1 MLSAQPAR
9 PRHARSA
16 TAESSIEFFRSEIG
30 HIGGMSF
37 SWPLCRGGPVSFVC
51 QTTIADEYS
60 PKENSGGSVMTSRL
74 ALGATVAATV
84 LFAGGAASAQTH
96 EVTKLV
102 PGSAFHGVH
111 GLGID
116 KAGRL
121 FAGSVAGAA
130 LYEVDRDNGTAKIAI
145 PGPEGMA
152 DDIAFA
158 PDGTMAWTGFL
169 TGDLYSRKGDG
180 PIKKLA
186 SGLPG
191 INSLAF
197 RKDGRLYATTVFL
210 GDTLYEIDVEGVKPP
225 RMIMEKMGGLNGFE
239 FGPDDKLYGPLWFK
253 GQVARVDVDKAE
265 LTVVAD
271 GFKIPAAVNFD
282 SKGNLWVVDTA
293 LGQLVRVDPKTGE
306 KKMVAQLKPSLDNL
320 AIDDKDRIFVSNM
333 ADNGI
338 QEVDPETGAAKQVI
352 IGKLALPG
360 GIGVVSDGLKD
371 TIYVADLFA
380 YRTVDGATGEV
391 SEPARMH
398 AAGVTLE
405 YPMSATAKGDEVIL
419 SSWFTGT
426 VQVIDRKTGATR
438 ELMHDFK
445 APHDAIRLD
454 DGSILVNELGS
465 KSLVRASGEHGKDR
479 TVVIG
484 GLEGPVG
491 LVGAGKGD
499 VFLTEAFVGQVS
511 RVESNGEKTV
521 IAKDLKMPEG
531 IAMTPGGKLIV
542 AEVGAKRLV
551 EIDPQTGK
559 HTEIAGNLPIGLPA
573 APGGL
578 PTNIPTGV
586 GVGATGVI
594 YFSSDV
600 ENAIYKAVKK

>member
-1 MLSAQPAR
+1 
-9 PRHARSA
+9 
-16 TAESSIEFFRSEIG
+16 
-30 HIGGMSF
+30 
-37 SWPLCRGGPVSFVC
+37 
-51 QTTIADEYS
+51 
-60 PKENSGGSVMTSRL
+60 MTSRL
-74 ALGATVAATV
+74 ALCATVAAAV
-84 LFAGGAASAQTH
+84 LFSAGASAQTY
-96 EVTKLV
+96 EVTELV

-116 KAGRL
+116 KAGRM

-130 LYEVDRDNGTAKIAI
+130 LYEVDLNNGTAKIAI
-145 PGPEGMA
+145 PTPEGMA

-191 INSLAF
+191 INSLAY

-239 FGPDDKLYGPLWFK
+239 FGPDDLLYGPLWFK
-253 GQVARVDVDKAE
+253 GQVVKVDVDKGE

-271 GFKIPAAVNFD
+271 GFTTPAAVNFD
-282 SKGNLWVVDTA
+282 SKGNLWAVDAA
-293 LGQLVRVDPKTGE
+293 LGQLVRVDPKTGA
-306 KKMVAQLKPSLDNL
+306 KKVVAQLKPSLDNL

-338 QEVDPETGAAKQVI
+338 QEVDAETGAAKQII

-360 GIGVVSDGLKD
+360 GIAVVSDGAKD
-371 TIYVADLFA
+371 TIYVADVFA
-380 YRTVDGATGEV
+380 YRTVDGTTGEV

-426 VQVIDRKTGATR
+426 VQVIDRKSGTTK
-438 ELMHDFK
+438 EMMHGFK

-465 KSLVRASGEHGKDR
+465 KSLIRASGEHGKDR
-479 TVVIG
+479 TVLIG

-491 LVGAGKGD
+491 LVAGSSGD
-499 VFLTEAFVGQVS
+499 VYVTEAFAGQLSKVG
-511 RVESNGEKTV
+511 SNGEKTV
-521 IAKDLKMPEG
+521 VAKDLKMPEG
-531 IAMTPGGKLIV
+531 IARADDGKLIV
-542 AEVGAKRLV
+542 AEVGAKRIIQ
-551 EIDPQTGK
+551 IDPQSGNV
-559 HTEIAGNLPIGLPA
+559 TEIAGNLPIGLMG
-573 APGGL
+573 APGTL

-586 GVGATGVI
+586 GIGASGTI
-594 YFSSDV
+594 YFSSDI
-600 ENAIYKAVKK
+600 ENAIYKVAKK

>member
-1 MLSAQPAR
+1 
-9 PRHARSA
+9 
-16 TAESSIEFFRSEIG
+16 
-30 HIGGMSF
+30 
-37 SWPLCRGGPVSFVC
+37 
-51 QTTIADEYS
+51 
-60 PKENSGGSVMTSRL
+60 MTSRL
-74 ALGATVAATV
+74 ALATTVAAIV
-84 LFAGGAASAQTH
+84 LGNTAGASAQTY

-116 KAGRL
+116 KSGRL

-130 LYEVDRDNGTAKIAI
+130 LYEVDRSNGTAKIAI
-145 PGPEGMA
+145 PSPEGMA

-180 PIKKLA
+180 PVKKLA

-197 RKDGRLYATTVFL
+197 RKDGRLYATQVFL
-210 GDTLYEIDVEGVKPP
+210 GDALYEIDVEGVKPP
-225 RMIMEKMGGLNGFE
+225 RKIMEKMGGLNGFE
-239 FGPDDKLYGPLWFK
+239 FGPDDMLYGPLWFK

-265 LTVVAD
+265 LSVVAD

-282 SKGNLWVVDTA
+282 SKGNLFVVDTA
-293 LGQLVRVDPKTGE
+293 LGQLVKVDPKSGA

-360 GIGVVSDGLKD
+360 GIGVVSDGAKD
-371 TIYVADLFA
+371 TIYIADVFA

-398 AAGVTLE
+398 ADGVTLE
-405 YPMSATAKGDEVIL
+405 YPMSATAKGDDVLL

-426 VQVIDRKTGATR
+426 VQLIDRKTGKTK
-438 ELMHDFK
+438 EMLHDFK
-445 APHDAIRLD
+445 APHDAVKLG

-491 LVGAGKGD
+491 LAAGSGGT
-499 VFLTEAFVGQVS
+499 VYLTEAFAGQVS
-511 RVESNGEKTV
+511 KVEANGEKTV
-521 IAKDLKMPEG
+521 VAKDLKGPEG
-531 IAMTPGGKLIV
+531 IALAPDGKLIV
-542 AEVGAKRLV
+542 AEVGAKRIV
-551 EIDPQTGK
+551 SIDPASGAI
-559 HTEIAGNLPIGLPA
+559 TEIAANLPIGLPA

-578 PTNIPTGV
+578 PSNIPTGV

-594 YFSSDV
+594 YFSSDI
-600 ENAIYKAVKK
+600 ENAIYKVVKK

>member
-1 MLSAQPAR
+1 
-9 PRHARSA
+9 
-16 TAESSIEFFRSEIG
+16 
-30 HIGGMSF
+30 
-37 SWPLCRGGPVSFVC
+37 
-51 QTTIADEYS
+51 
-60 PKENSGGSVMTSRL
+60 MTSRL
-74 ALGATVAATV
+74 ALCATVATTV
-84 LFAGGAASAQTH
+84 LFATFVGASAQTY

-116 KAGRL
+116 KSGRL

-130 LYEVDRDNGTAKIAI
+130 LYEVDRGNGTAKIAI
-145 PGPEGMA
+145 ASPEGMA

-180 PIKKLA
+180 PVKKLA

-191 INSLAF
+191 INSLAY

-210 GDTLYEIDVEGVKPP
+210 GDTLYEIDVEGVKLP
-225 RMIMEKMGGLNGFE
+225 RMIIEKMGGLNGFE

-253 GQVARVDVDKAE
+253 VQVARIDVDKAE

-271 GFKIPAAVNFD
+271 GFKVPAAVNFD

-293 LGQLVRVDPKTGE
+293 LGQLVRVDPKTGA

-338 QEVDPETGAAKQVI
+338 QEVDAETGVAKQVI

-360 GIGVVSDGLKD
+360 GIGVVSDGGKD
-371 TIYVADLFA
+371 TIYVADVFA

-391 SEPARMH
+391 AEPARMH
-398 AAGVTLE
+398 ADGVTLE
-405 YPMSATAKGDEVIL
+405 YPMSATARGDDVLL

-426 VQVIDRKTGATR
+426 VQLIDRKSGKTR
-438 ELMHDFK
+438 EMLHGFK
-445 APHDAIRLD
+445 APHDAIKLD
-454 DGSILVNELGS
+454 DGSILVNELGT

-491 LVGAGKGD
+491 LVAAGKGD
-499 VFLTEAFVGQVS
+499 VYVTEAFSGQVS
-511 RVESNGEKTV
+511 KIEANGEKTV

-531 IAMTPGGKLIV
+531 IALAPDGKLVV
-542 AEVGAKRLV
+542 AEVGAKRLIA
-551 EIDPQTGK
+551 IDPQDGK
-559 HTEIAGNLPIGLPA
+559 VTEIAGNLPIGLA
-573 APGGL
+573 GAPGGL

-594 YFSSDV
+594 YFSSDI
-600 ENAIYKAVKK
+600 ENAIYKVVKK

>member
-1 MLSAQPAR
+1 
-9 PRHARSA
+9 
-16 TAESSIEFFRSEIG
+16 
-30 HIGGMSF
+30 
-37 SWPLCRGGPVSFVC
+37 
-51 QTTIADEYS
+51 
-60 PKENSGGSVMTSRL
+60 MTSRL
-74 ALGATVAATV
+74 ALATTVAAIV
-84 LFAGGAASAQTH
+84 LGNTAGASAQTY
-96 EVTKLV
+96 EITRLV

-116 KAGRL
+116 KSGRL

-130 LYEVDRDNGTAKIAI
+130 LYEVDRNNGTAKIAV
-145 PGPEGMA
+145 PSPEGMA

-180 PIKKLA
+180 PVKKLA

-197 RKDGRLYATTVFL
+197 RKDGRLYATQVFL
-210 GDTLYEIDVEGVKPP
+210 GDALYEIDVEGVKPP
-225 RMIMEKMGGLNGFE
+225 RKIMEKMGGLNGFE
-239 FGPDDKLYGPLWFK
+239 FGPDDMLYGPLWFK
-253 GQVARVDVDKAE
+253 GQVAKVDVDKAE
-265 LTVVAD
+265 LSVVAD

-293 LGQLVRVDPKTGE
+293 LGQLVRVDPKTGT

-352 IGKLALPG
+352 SGKLALPG
-360 GIGVVSDGLKD
+360 GIGVVSDGGKD
-371 TIYVADLFA
+371 TIYIADVFA

-398 AAGVTLE
+398 ADGVTLE
-405 YPMSATAKGDEVIL
+405 YPMSATAKGDDVLL

-426 VQVIDRKTGATR
+426 VQLIDRKTGKTK
-438 ELMHDFK
+438 EMLHDFK
-445 APHDAIRLD
+445 APHDAIKLG

-479 TVVIG
+479 TVVVG

-491 LVGAGKGD
+491 LAAGSGGA
-499 VFLTEAFVGQVS
+499 VYLTEAFAGQVS
-511 RVESNGEKTV
+511 KVEANGEKTV
-521 IAKDLKMPEG
+521 IAKDLKGPEG
-531 IAMTPGGKLIV
+531 IALAPDGKLIV
-542 AEVGAKRLV
+542 AEVGAKRIV
-551 EIDPQTGK
+551 QIDPTNGTI
-559 HTEIAGNLPIGLPA
+559 TEIAANLPIGLPA

-578 PTNIPTGV
+578 PSNIPTGV

-594 YFSSDV
+594 YFSSDI
-600 ENAIYKAVKK
+600 ENAIYKVTKK

>member
-1 MLSAQPAR
+1 
-9 PRHARSA
+9 
-16 TAESSIEFFRSEIG
+16 
-30 HIGGMSF
+30 
-37 SWPLCRGGPVSFVC
+37 
-51 QTTIADEYS
+51 
-60 PKENSGGSVMTSRL
+60 MTSRL
-74 ALGATVAATV
+74 ALATTVAAIVVGNT
-84 LFAGGAASAQTH
+84 AGACAQTY

-116 KAGRL
+116 KTGRL

-130 LYEVDRDNGTAKIAI
+130 LYEVDRSNGTAKIAV
-145 PGPEGMA
+145 PSPEGMA

-180 PIKKLA
+180 AVKKLA

-197 RKDGRLYATTVFL
+197 RKDGRLYATQVFL
-210 GDTLYEIDVEGVKPP
+210 GDALYEIDVEGVKPP
-225 RMIMEKMGGLNGFE
+225 RKIMEQMGGLNGFE

-265 LTVVAD
+265 LAVVAD

-282 SKGNLWVVDTA
+282 SKGNLFVVDTA
-293 LGQLVRVDPKTGE
+293 LGQLVRVDPKTGA

-338 QEVDPETGAAKQVI
+338 QEVDPETGNARQVI

-360 GIGVVSDGLKD
+360 GIGVVSDGAKD
-371 TIYVADLFA
+371 TIYIADVFA

-398 AAGVTLE
+398 ADGVTLE
-405 YPMSATAKGDEVIL
+405 YPMSATASGDDVLL

-426 VQVIDRKTGATR
+426 VQLIDRKTGKTR
-438 ELMHDFK
+438 EMLHGFK
-445 APHDAIRLD
+445 APHDAIKLG

-465 KSLVRASGEHGKDR
+465 QSLIRALGEHGKDR
-479 TVVIG
+479 TVLLG

-491 LVGAGKGD
+491 LAAGSGGT
-499 VFLTEAFVGQVS
+499 VYLTEAFAGQVS
-511 RVESNGEKTV
+511 KVGANGEKTV
-521 IAKDLKMPEG
+521 IAKDLKGPEG
-531 IAMTPGGKLIV
+531 IALAPDGKLIV
-542 AEVGAKRLV
+542 AEVGAKRIV
-551 EIDPQTGK
+551 AIDPANGAV
-559 HTEIAGNLPIGLPA
+559 TEIAANLPIGLPA

-578 PTNIPTGV
+578 PSNIPTGV
-586 GVGATGVI
+586 GVGATGAI
-594 YFSSDV
+594 YFSSDI
-600 ENAIYKAVKK
+600 ENAIYKVLRK

>member
-1 MLSAQPAR
+1 
-9 PRHARSA
+9 
-16 TAESSIEFFRSEIG
+16 
-30 HIGGMSF
+30 
-37 SWPLCRGGPVSFVC
+37 
-51 QTTIADEYS
+51 
-60 PKENSGGSVMTSRL
+60 MTSRL
-74 ALGATVAATV
+74 ALGTTVAAIV
-84 LFAGGAASAQTH
+84 LGNTAIASAQSY

-116 KAGRL
+116 KSGRL

-130 LYEVDRDNGTAKIAI
+130 LYEVDRANGTAKIAI
-145 PGPEGMA
+145 PSPEGMA

-180 PIKKLA
+180 PVKKLA

-197 RKDGRLYATTVFL
+197 RKDGRLYATQVFL
-210 GDTLYEIDVEGVKPP
+210 GDALYEIDVEGVKPP
-225 RMIMEKMGGLNGFE
+225 RKIMEKMGGLNGFE
-239 FGPDDKLYGPLWFK
+239 FGPDDMLYGPLWFK
-253 GQVARVDVDKAE
+253 GQVAKVDVDKAE
-265 LTVVAD
+265 LSVVAD

-282 SKGNLWVVDTA
+282 SKGNLFVVDTA
-293 LGQLVRVDPKTGE
+293 LGQLVKVDPKTGA

-338 QEVDPETGAAKQVI
+338 QEVDPETGTAKQVI

-360 GIGVVSDGLKD
+360 GIGVFSDAGKD
-371 TIYVADLFA
+371 TIYIADVFA

-398 AAGVTLE
+398 ADGVTLE
-405 YPMSATAKGDEVIL
+405 YPMSATASGDDVLL

-426 VQVIDRKTGATR
+426 VQLIDRKTGKTK
-438 ELMHDFK
+438 EMLHDFK
-445 APHDAIRLD
+445 APHDAVKLG

-479 TVVIG
+479 TVMLG

-491 LVGAGKGD
+491 LVAGSGGT
-499 VFLTEAFVGQVS
+499 VYLTEAFAGQVS
-511 RVESNGEKTV
+511 KVEANGEKTV
-521 IAKDLKMPEG
+521 VAKDLKGPEG
-531 IAMTPGGKLIV
+531 IALAPDGKLIV
-542 AEVGAKRLV
+542 AEVGAKRIIQ
-551 EIDPQTGK
+551 IDPANGTV
-559 HTEIAGNLPIGLPA
+559 TEIAANLPIGLPA

-578 PTNIPTGV
+578 PSNIPTGV
-586 GVGATGVI
+586 GVGAMGVI

-600 ENAIYKAVKK
+600 ENAIYKVTKK

>member
-1 MLSAQPAR
+1 MM
-9 PRHARSA
+9 
-16 TAESSIEFFRSEIG
+16 G
-30 HIGGMSF
+30 
-37 SWPLCRGGPVSFVC
+37 
-51 QTTIADEYS
+51 
-60 PKENSGGSVMTSRL
+60 RL
-74 ALGATVAATV
+74 AFGATFAAVFLATS
-84 LFAGGAASAQTH
+84 AMAQTY

-116 KAGRL
+116 KSGRL

-130 LYEVDRDNGTAKIAI
+130 LYEVDRTNGTAKIAV
-145 PGPEGMA
+145 PSPEGMA

-158 PDGTMAWTGFL
+158 PDGTMAWTAFL

-180 PIKKLA
+180 PVKKLA

-197 RKDGRLYATTVFL
+197 RKDGRLYATQVFL
-210 GDTLYEIDVEGVKPP
+210 GDALYEIDVEGVKPP
-225 RMIMEKMGGLNGFE
+225 RKIMEKMGGLNGFE
-239 FGPDDKLYGPLWFK
+239 FGPDDMLYGPLWFK

-265 LTVVAD
+265 LSVVAD

-282 SKGNLWVVDTA
+282 SKGNLFVVDTA
-293 LGQLVRVDPKTGE
+293 LGQLVRVDPKTGA

-360 GIGVVSDGLKD
+360 GIGVVSDGGKD
-371 TIYVADLFA
+371 TIYIADVFA

-398 AAGVTLE
+398 ADGVTLE
-405 YPMSATAKGDEVIL
+405 YPMSATANGDDVLL

-426 VQVIDRKTGATR
+426 VQLIDRKTGKTR
-438 ELMHDFK
+438 EMLHGFK
-445 APHDAIRLD
+445 APHDAVKLG
-454 DGSILVNELGS
+454 DGSILVNELGT

-491 LVGAGKGD
+491 MVGGAKGD
-499 VFLTEAFVGQVS
+499 VYITEAFAGLVS
-511 RVESNGEKTV
+511 LIGSNGEKTI

-531 IAMTPGGKLIV
+531 IARAADGRLIV
-542 AEVGAKRLV
+542 AEVGAKRII
-551 EIDPQTGK
+551 EINPQNGTV
-559 HTEIAGNLPIGLPA
+559 TEIAGNLPIGLAA

-586 GVGATGVI
+586 GVGASGVI

-600 ENAIYKAVKK
+600 ENAIYKVVKK

>member
-1 MLSAQPAR
+1 MP
-9 PRHARSA
+9 
-16 TAESSIEFFRSEIG
+16 
-30 HIGGMSF
+30 
-37 SWPLCRGGPVSFVC
+37 
-51 QTTIADEYS
+51 
-60 PKENSGGSVMTSRL
+60 SRL
-74 ALGATVAATV
+74 VLCATVAATV
-84 LFAGGAASAQTH
+84 FFAPGVGASAQTYQ
-96 EVTKLV
+96 VTRIV

-116 KAGRL
+116 KAGRM

-130 LYEVDRDNGTAKIAI
+130 LYEVDRDSGTAKIAI
-145 PGPEGMA
+145 PTPEGMA

-169 TGDLYSRKGDG
+169 TGDLYARKGDG

-186 SGLPG
+186 SGLPR
-191 INSLAF
+191 INSLAY

-225 RMIMEKMGGLNGFE
+225 RVIMEKMGGLNGFE
-239 FGPDDKLYGPLWFK
+239 FGPDDRLYGPLWFK
-253 GQVARVDVDKAE
+253 GQVAKVDVDKAE

-271 GFKIPAAVNFD
+271 GFKTPAAVNFD
-282 SKGNLWVVDTA
+282 SRGNLWVVDTA
-293 LGQLVRVDPKTGE
+293 LGQLVRVDPKTGA

-320 AIDDKDRIFVSNM
+320 AIDDKDHIFVSNM

-338 QEVDPETGAAKQVI
+338 QEVDPETGAATQVI

-360 GIGVVSDGLKD
+360 GIGVVSDNGKD
-371 TIYVADLFA
+371 TIYVADVFA

-398 AAGVTLE
+398 ADGGTLE
-405 YPMSATAKGDEVIL
+405 YPMSATANRDEVIL

-426 VQVIDRKTGATR
+426 VQVIDRKTGKTK
-438 ELMHDFK
+438 EMMHGFK
-445 APHDAIRLD
+445 APHDAIRLA

-465 KSLVRASGEHGKDR
+465 KSLIRASGEHGKDR
-479 TVVIG
+479 TVLIG
-484 GLEGPVG
+484 ALEGPVG
-491 LVGAGKGD
+491 LVGGAKGE
-499 VFLTEAFVGQVS
+499 VYVTEAFAGQVS
-511 RVESNGEKTV
+511 KVGSNGEKTV
-521 IAKDLKMPEG
+521 VAKDLKMPEG
-531 IAMTPGGKLIV
+531 IALAPDGKLIV

-551 EIDPQTGK
+551 EIDPGNGK
-559 HTEIAGNLPIGLPA
+559 VSEIAANLPIGLPA

-586 GVGATGVI
+586 GVGATGTI
-594 YFSSDV
+594 YFSSNI
-600 ENAIYKAVKK
+600 ENAIYKVTKK

>member
-1 MLSAQPAR
+1 
-9 PRHARSA
+9 
-16 TAESSIEFFRSEIG
+16 
-30 HIGGMSF
+30 
-37 SWPLCRGGPVSFVC
+37 
-51 QTTIADEYS
+51 
-60 PKENSGGSVMTSRL
+60 MTSRL
-74 ALGATVAATV
+74 ASSATVAAIILTTTI
-84 LFAGGAASAQTH
+84 LSTIGASAQTY

-116 KAGRL
+116 KSGRL

-130 LYEVDRDNGTAKIAI
+130 LYEVDRANGTAKIAI
-145 PGPEGMA
+145 PSPEGMA

-169 TGDLYSRKGDG
+169 TGDLYARKGDG

-191 INSLAF
+191 INSLAY

-225 RMIMEKMGGLNGFE
+225 RQIMEKMGGLNGFE
-239 FGPDDKLYGPLWFK
+239 FGSDDMLYGPLWFK
-253 GQVARVDVDKAE
+253 GQVAKVDVDKAE

-271 GFKIPAAVNFD
+271 GFVPAAVNFD

-293 LGQLVRVDPKTGE
+293 LGQLVRVDPKSGA
-306 KKMVAQLKPSLDNL
+306 KKVVAQLKPSLDNL

-338 QEVDPETGAAKQVI
+338 QEVDPETGAARQII

-360 GIGVVSDGLKD
+360 GIGVVSDGDKD
-371 TIYVADLFA
+371 TIYVADVFA
-380 YRTVDGATGEV
+380 YRTVDGTTGEV

-398 AAGVTLE
+398 ADGVTLE
-405 YPMSATAKGDEVIL
+405 YPMSATAKGNDVLL

-426 VQVIDRKTGATR
+426 VQVIDRKTGKTT
-438 ELMHDFK
+438 EMLHGFK
-445 APHDAIRLD
+445 APHDAIKLS
-454 DGSILVNELGS
+454 DGTILVNELGS
-465 KSLVRASGEHGKDR
+465 KSLLRVSGEHGKDR
-479 TVVIG
+479 QVVVG

-491 LVGAGKGD
+491 MVAGPND
-499 VFLTEAFVGQVS
+499 TVYVTEAFSGQVS
-511 RVESNGEKTV
+511 KIESNGEKSV
-521 IAKDLKMPEG
+521 VAKDLKMPEG
-531 IAMTPGGKLIV
+531 IALAPDGMLVV
-542 AEVGAKRLV
+542 AEVGARRIV
-551 EIDPQTGK
+551 QIDPAKGTV
-559 HTEIAGNLPIGLPA
+559 TEIAANLPIGLA
-573 APGGL
+573 GAPGGL

-586 GVGATGVI
+586 GVGASGTI
-594 YFSSDV
+594 YFSSDI
-600 ENAIYKAVKK
+600 ENAIYKITKK

>member
-1 MLSAQPAR
+1 
-9 PRHARSA
+9 
-16 TAESSIEFFRSEIG
+16 
-30 HIGGMSF
+30 
-37 SWPLCRGGPVSFVC
+37 
-51 QTTIADEYS
+51 
-60 PKENSGGSVMTSRL
+60 MTSKL
-74 ALGATVAATV
+74 ALGASVAAIV
-84 LFAGGAASAQTH
+84 LCTTSLGASAQTY

-130 LYEVDRDNGTAKIAI
+130 LYEVDRTSGTAKISI
-145 PGPEGMA
+145 PSPEGMA

-158 PDGTMAWTGFL
+158 PDGTMAWTAFL
-169 TGDLYSRKGDG
+169 TGDLYARKGDG
-180 PIKKLA
+180 PVKKLA

-197 RKDGRLYATTVFL
+197 RKDGRLYATQVFL
-210 GDTLYEIDVEGVKPP
+210 GDALYEIDVEGVKPP
-225 RMIMEKMGGLNGFE
+225 RKIMEKMGGLNGFE
-239 FGPDDKLYGPLWFK
+239 FGPDDMLYGPLWFK
-253 GQVARVDVDKAE
+253 GQVAKVDVDKAE
-265 LTVVAD
+265 LAVVAD

-293 LGQLVRVDPKTGE
+293 LGQLVRVDPKTGA

-360 GIGVVSDGLKD
+360 GIGVVSDGAKD
-371 TIYVADLFA
+371 TIYVADVFA
-380 YRTVDGATGEV
+380 YRTVDGTTGEV

-398 AAGVTLE
+398 ADGVTLE
-405 YPMSATAKGDEVIL
+405 YPMSATAKGDDVLL

-426 VQVIDRKTGATR
+426 VQLIDRRTGKTK
-438 ELMHDFK
+438 EMLHDFK
-445 APHDAIRLD
+445 APHDAVKLG

-491 LVGAGKGD
+491 LAAGPGD
-499 VFLTEAFVGQVS
+499 AVYVTEAFAGQVS
-511 RVESNGEKTV
+511 KVGSNGEKSV
-521 IAKDLKMPEG
+521 VARDLKGPEG
-531 IAMTPGGKLIV
+531 IALAPDGKLIV
-542 AEVGAKRLV
+542 AEVGARRIV
-551 EIDPQTGK
+551 SIDPKDGTV
-559 HTEIAGNLPIGLPA
+559 TEIAGNLPIGLPA

-578 PTNIPTGV
+578 PSNIPTGV

-594 YFSSDV
+594 YFSSDI
-600 ENAIYKAVKK
+600 ENAIYKVTRK

>member
-1 MLSAQPAR
+1 M
-9 PRHARSA
+9 
-16 TAESSIEFFRSEIG
+16 
-30 HIGGMSF
+30 M
-37 SWPLCRGGPVSFVC
+37 
-51 QTTIADEYS
+51 
-60 PKENSGGSVMTSRL
+60 SRL
-74 ALGATVAATV
+74 ARCATVAATV
-84 LFAGGAASAQTH
+84 LLAPGVGASAQTY

-130 LYEVDRDNGTAKIAI
+130 LYEVDRANGTAKIAI
-145 PGPEGMA
+145 PTPEGMA

-191 INSLAF
+191 INSLAY

-210 GDTLYEIDVEGVKPP
+210 GDTLYEIDIEGIKPP

-239 FGPDDKLYGPLWFK
+239 FGPDDMLYGPLWFK
-253 GQVARVDVDKAE
+253 GQVAKVDVDKAE

-293 LGQLVRVDPKTGE
+293 LGQLVRVDPKTGA

-338 QEVDPETGAAKQVI
+338 QEVDPETGTARQVI

-360 GIGVVSDGLKD
+360 GIGVVSDGGKD
-371 TIYVADLFA
+371 TIYIADVFA

-398 AAGVTLE
+398 ADGVTLE
-405 YPMSATAKGDEVIL
+405 YPMSATAKGDDVIL

-438 ELMHDFK
+438 EMMHGFK

-465 KSLVRASGEHGKDR
+465 KSLIRASGEHGKDR
-479 TVVIG
+479 TVLSG

-491 LVGAGKGD
+491 LVGGSKGD
-499 VFLTEAFVGQVS
+499 VYVTEAFAGQVS
-511 RVESNGEKTV
+511 KVENNGEKTV

-531 IAMTPGGKLIV
+531 IALAPNGKLIV
-542 AEVGAKRLV
+542 AEVGAKRIV
-551 EIDPQTGK
+551 EIDPQNGNV
-559 HTEIAGNLPIGLPA
+559 TEIAGNLPIGLAA

-586 GVGATGVI
+586 GVGASGTI
-594 YFSSDV
+594 YFSSDI
-600 ENAIYKAVKK
+600 ENAIYKVTKK

>member
-1 MLSAQPAR
+1 
-9 PRHARSA
+9 
-16 TAESSIEFFRSEIG
+16 
-30 HIGGMSF
+30 
-37 SWPLCRGGPVSFVC
+37 
-51 QTTIADEYS
+51 
-60 PKENSGGSVMTSRL
+60 MTSRL
-74 ALGATVAATV
+74 AFATTVAAIV
-84 LFAGGAASAQTH
+84 LGNTAGASAQTY

-116 KAGRL
+116 KSGRL

-130 LYEVDRDNGTAKIAI
+130 LYEVDRNNGTAKIAV
-145 PGPEGMA
+145 PSPEGMS

-158 PDGTMAWTGFL
+158 PDGTMAWTAFL

-180 PIKKLA
+180 PVKKLA

-197 RKDGRLYATTVFL
+197 RKDGRLYATQVFL
-210 GDTLYEIDVEGVKPP
+210 GDALYEIDVEGVKPP
-225 RMIMEKMGGLNGFE
+225 RKIMEKMGGLNGFE

-265 LTVVAD
+265 LSVVVD

-293 LGQLVRVDPKTGE
+293 LGQLVRVDPKTGA

-338 QEVDPETGAAKQVI
+338 QEVDPETGTAKQVI
-352 IGKLALPG
+352 SGKLALPG
-360 GIGVVSDGLKD
+360 GIGVVSDGGKD
-371 TIYVADLFA
+371 TIYIADVFA
-380 YRTVDGATGEV
+380 YRTVDGSTGEI

-398 AAGVTLE
+398 ADGVTLE
-405 YPMSATAKGDEVIL
+405 YPMSATAKGDDVLL

-426 VQVIDRKTGATR
+426 VQLIDRKTGKTK
-438 ELMHDFK
+438 EMLHGFK
-445 APHDAIRLD
+445 APHDAVKLG

-491 LVGAGKGD
+491 LAAGSGGT
-499 VFLTEAFVGQVS
+499 VYLTEAFAGQVS
-511 RVESNGEKTV
+511 KVEANGERTV
-521 IAKDLKMPEG
+521 VAKDLKGPEG
-531 IAMTPGGKLIV
+531 IALAPDGKLIV
-542 AEVGAKRLV
+542 AEVGAKRIIQ
-551 EIDPQTGK
+551 IDPANGTI
-559 HTEIAGNLPIGLPA
+559 TEIAANLPIGLPA

-578 PTNIPTGV
+578 PSNIPTGV
-586 GVGATGVI
+586 GIGATGVI
-594 YFSSDV
+594 YFSSDL
-600 ENAIYKAVKK
+600 ENAIYKVVRK

>member
-1 MLSAQPAR
+1 
-9 PRHARSA
+9 
-16 TAESSIEFFRSEIG
+16 
-30 HIGGMSF
+30 
-37 SWPLCRGGPVSFVC
+37 
-51 QTTIADEYS
+51 
-60 PKENSGGSVMTSRL
+60 MTSKL
-74 ALGATVAATV
+74 ALATTVAAIGLGST
-84 LFAGGAASAQTH
+84 AGAPAQTY

-116 KAGRL
+116 KSGRL

-130 LYEVDRDNGTAKIAI
+130 LYEVDRNNGTAKIAV
-145 PGPEGMA
+145 PSPEGMS

-158 PDGTMAWTGFL
+158 PDGTMAWTAFL

-180 PIKKLA
+180 PVKKLA

-197 RKDGRLYATTVFL
+197 RKDGRLYATQVFL
-210 GDTLYEIDVEGVKPP
+210 GDALYEIDVEGVKPP
-225 RMIMEKMGGLNGFE
+225 RKIMEKMGGLNGFE
-239 FGPDDKLYGPLWFK
+239 FGPDDMLYGPLWFK
-253 GQVARVDVDKAE
+253 GQVAKVDVDKAE
-265 LTVVAD
+265 LSVVAD

-282 SKGNLWVVDTA
+282 SKGNLFVVDTA
-293 LGQLVRVDPKTGE
+293 LGQLVRVDTKSGA

-338 QEVDPETGAAKQVI
+338 QEVDPETGTAKQVI
-352 IGKLALPG
+352 SGKLALPG
-360 GIGVVSDGLKD
+360 GIGVVSDAGKD
-371 TIYVADLFA
+371 TIYVADVFA

-398 AAGVTLE
+398 ADGVTLE
-405 YPMSATAKGDEVIL
+405 YPMSATASGDDVLL

-426 VQVIDRKTGATR
+426 VQLIDRKTGKTK
-438 ELMHDFK
+438 EMLHDFK
-445 APHDAIRLD
+445 APHDAVRLG

-465 KSLVRASGEHGKDR
+465 KSLVRVSGEHGKDR
-479 TVVIG
+479 TVILG

-491 LVGAGKGD
+491 LVAGSGGT
-499 VFLTEAFVGQVS
+499 VYLTEAFAGQVAK
-511 RVESNGEKTV
+511 VEANGEKTV
-521 IAKDLKMPEG
+521 VAKDLKGPEG
-531 IAMTPGGKLIV
+531 IALSPDGKLIV
-542 AEVGAKRLV
+542 AEVGAKRIV
-551 EIDPQTGK
+551 QIDPANGTV
-559 HTEIAGNLPIGLPA
+559 TEIAANLPIGLPA

-578 PTNIPTGV
+578 PSNIPTGV

-594 YFSSDV
+594 YFSSDI
-600 ENAIYKAVKK
+600 ENAIYKIVKK

>member
-1 MLSAQPAR
+1 
-9 PRHARSA
+9 
-16 TAESSIEFFRSEIG
+16 
-30 HIGGMSF
+30 
-37 SWPLCRGGPVSFVC
+37 
-51 QTTIADEYS
+51 
-60 PKENSGGSVMTSRL
+60 MTSRL
-74 ALGATVAATV
+74 ARCATVAATV
-84 LFAGGAASAQTH
+84 FFANGVGASAQTY
-96 EVTKLV
+96 EVTRLV

-116 KAGRL
+116 KAGRM

-145 PGPEGMA
+145 PTPEGMA

-158 PDGTMAWTGFL
+158 PDGTMAWTGFP
-169 TGDLYSRKGDG
+169 TGDLYARKGDG

-191 INSLAF
+191 INSLAY

-225 RMIMEKMGGLNGFE
+225 RVIMEKMGGLNGFE
-239 FGPDDKLYGPLWFK
+239 FGPDDRLYGPLWFK
-253 GQVARVDVDKAE
+253 GQVAKVDVDKAE

-271 GFKIPAAVNFD
+271 GFKTPAAVNFD

-293 LGQLVRVDPKTGE
+293 LGQLVRVDPKTGA

-320 AIDDKDRIFVSNM
+320 AIDDKDRIYVSNM

-338 QEVDPETGAAKQVI
+338 QEVDAETGAAKQVI

-371 TIYVADLFA
+371 TIYVADVFA

-391 SEPARMH
+391 CEPARMH

-405 YPMSATAKGDEVIL
+405 YPMSATAKGDDVLL

-426 VQVIDRKTGATR
+426 VQVVDRKTGTTK
-438 ELMHDFK
+438 EMMHDFK
-445 APHDAIRLD
+445 APHDAIRLA

-465 KSLVRASGEHGKDR
+465 KSLIRASGEHGKDR
-479 TVVIG
+479 TVLIG

-491 LVGAGKGD
+491 LVGGPNGD
-499 VFLTEAFVGQVS
+499 VYVTEAFAGQVS
-511 RVESNGEKTV
+511 KIKSNGEKAV
-521 IAKDLKMPEG
+521 LAKDLKMPEG
-531 IAMTPGGKLIV
+531 IALTPDGKLIV
-542 AEVGAKRLV
+542 AEVGAKRIV
-551 EIDPQTGK
+551 ELDPQTGK
-559 HTEIAGNLPIGLPA
+559 LSEIAGNLPIGLA
-573 APGGL
+573 GAPGGL

-586 GVGATGVI
+586 GVGATGTI
-594 YFSSDV
+594 YFSSDI
-600 ENAIYKAVKK
+600 ENAIYKVTKK

>member
-1 MLSAQPAR
+1 
-9 PRHARSA
+9 
-16 TAESSIEFFRSEIG
+16 
-30 HIGGMSF
+30 
-37 SWPLCRGGPVSFVC
+37 
-51 QTTIADEYS
+51 
-60 PKENSGGSVMTSRL
+60 MTSRHAL
-74 ALGATVAATV
+74 ATTVAAII
-84 LFAGGAASAQTH
+84 LGSAASVSAQTY

-116 KAGRL
+116 KSGRL

-130 LYEVDRDNGTAKIAI
+130 LYEVDRSNGTARIAI
-145 PGPEGMA
+145 PSPEGMA

-180 PIKKLA
+180 PVKKLA

-197 RKDGRLYATTVFL
+197 RKDGRLYATQVFL
-210 GDTLYEIDVEGVKPP
+210 GDALYEIDVEGAKPP
-225 RMIMEKMGGLNGFE
+225 RKIMEKMGGLNGFE

-265 LTVVAD
+265 LSVVAD

-282 SKGNLWVVDTA
+282 SKGNLYVVDTA
-293 LGQLVRVDPKTGE
+293 LGQLVRVDPKTGP

-338 QEVDPETGAAKQVI
+338 QEVDPETGTAKQVI

-360 GIGVVSDGLKD
+360 GIGVVSDGDKD
-371 TIYVADLFA
+371 TIYVADVFA
-380 YRTVDGATGEV
+380 YRTVDGATGEI

-398 AAGVTLE
+398 ADGVTLE
-405 YPMSATAKGDEVIL
+405 YPMSATAKGDDVLL

-426 VQVIDRKTGATR
+426 VQLIDRKTGKTK
-438 ELMHDFK
+438 EMLHDFK
-445 APHDAIRLD
+445 APHDAVRLG
-454 DGSILVNELGS
+454 DGSILVNELGT

-479 TVVIG
+479 TTVIG

-491 LVGAGKGD
+491 LAAGSGGA
-499 VFLTEAFVGQVS
+499 VYLTEAFSGQVS
-511 RVESNGEKTV
+511 KIEANGEKTV
-521 IAKDLKMPEG
+521 IAKDLKGPEG
-531 IAMTPGGKLIV
+531 IALAGDGKLIV
-542 AEVGAKRLV
+542 AEVGAKRIV
-551 EIDPQTGK
+551 AIDPANGAV
-559 HTEIAGNLPIGLPA
+559 TEIAANLPIGLPA

-578 PTNIPTGV
+578 PSNIPTGV
-586 GVGATGVI
+586 GVGASGVI

-600 ENAIYKAVKK
+600 ENAIYKVVKK

>member
-1 MLSAQPAR
+1 MGLLTPRVGFMAAAQGAR
-9 PRHARSA
+9 QFRLPNGQPRQ
-16 TAESSIEFFRSEIG
+16 IL
-30 HIGGMSF
+30 
-37 SWPLCRGGPVSFVC
+37 PLIK
-51 QTTIADEYS
+51 TL
-60 PKENSGGSVMTSRL
+60 GGSVMTSRL
-74 ALGATVAATV
+74 AFLTTVAAIVVGTV
-84 LFAGGAASAQTH
+84 AGASAQTY

-130 LYEVDRDNGTAKIAI
+130 LYEVDRDSGTARIAI
-145 PGPEGMA
+145 PSPEGMA

-191 INSLAF
+191 INSLAY

-210 GDTLYEIDVEGVKPP
+210 GDTLYEIDIEGVKPP

-253 GQVARVDVDKAE
+253 GQVARVDVDKPE

-293 LGQLVRVDPKTGE
+293 VGQLVKVDPRTGD

-338 QEVDPETGAAKQVI
+338 QEVDAESGAARQVI

-360 GIGVVSDGLKD
+360 GIGVVSDGAKD
-371 TIYVADLFA
+371 TIYVADVFA

-391 SEPARMH
+391 REPARMH
-398 AAGVTLE
+398 ADGVTLE
-405 YPMSATAKGDEVIL
+405 YPKNATAKGEQVLL
-419 SSWFTGT
+419 SSWFTGP
-426 VQVIDRKTGATR
+426 VQLIDR
-438 ELMHDFK
+438 M
-445 APHDAIRLD
+445 
-454 DGSILVNELGS
+454 
-465 KSLVRASGEHGKDR
+465 
-479 TVVIG
+479 
-484 GLEGPVG
+484 
-491 LVGAGKGD
+491 
-499 VFLTEAFVGQVS
+499 
-511 RVESNGEKTV
+511 
-521 IAKDLKMPEG
+521 
-531 IAMTPGGKLIV
+531 
-542 AEVGAKRLV
+542 
-551 EIDPQTGK
+551 
-559 HTEIAGNLPIGLPA
+559 
-573 APGGL
+573 
-578 PTNIPTGV
+578 
-586 GVGATGVI
+586 
-594 YFSSDV
+594 
-600 ENAIYKAVKK
+600 

>member
-1 MLSAQPAR
+1 
-9 PRHARSA
+9 
-16 TAESSIEFFRSEIG
+16 
-30 HIGGMSF
+30 
-37 SWPLCRGGPVSFVC
+37 
-51 QTTIADEYS
+51 
-60 PKENSGGSVMTSRL
+60 MTSRL

-84 LFAGGAASAQTH
+84 LFSNVVGASAQTY

-130 LYEVDRDNGTAKIAI
+130 LYEVDRNNGTARILI
-145 PGPEGMA
+145 PSPEGMA

-180 PIKKLA
+180 PIRKLA
-186 SGLPG
+186 SGLAG
-191 INSLAF
+191 INSLAY

-210 GDTLYEIDVEGVKPP
+210 GDTLYEIDVDGVKPP
-225 RMIMEKMGGLNGFE
+225 RMIMEKIGGLNGFE
-239 FGPDDKLYGPLWFK
+239 FGPDDMLYGPLWFK
-253 GQVARVDVDKAE
+253 GQVVKVDVDKPE
-265 LTVVAD
+265 LSVVAD
-271 GFKIPAAVNFD
+271 GFKVPAAANFD

-293 LGQLVRVDPKTGE
+293 LGQLVRVDPKTGA

-338 QEVDPETGAAKQVI
+338 QEVDPETGAAKQII

-360 GIGVVSDGLKD
+360 GIGVVSDGGKD
-371 TIYVADLFA
+371 TIYVADVFA

-398 AAGVTLE
+398 TAGGTLE
-405 YPMSATAKGDEVIL
+405 YPMSATAKGDDVIL

-438 ELMHDFK
+438 EMMHGFK
-445 APHDAIRLD
+445 APHDAVRLD
-454 DGSILVNELGS
+454 DGSILVSELGT
-465 KSLVRASGEHGKDR
+465 KSLVRVSGEHGKDR
-479 TVVIG
+479 TALIA

-491 LVGAGKGD
+491 LVAGSSGE
-499 VFLTEAFVGQVS
+499 VYVTEAFGGMVS
-511 RVESNGEKTV
+511 KVATSGEKTV

-531 IAMTPGGKLIV
+531 IARGPDGKLIV
-542 AEVGAKRLV
+542 AEVGAKRII
-551 EIDPQTGK
+551 EIDTQGGAVR
-559 HTEIAGNLPIGLPA
+559 EIASNLPIGLA
-573 APGGL
+573 GAPSGL

-586 GVGATGVI
+586 GVGASGTI
-594 YFSSDV
+594 YFSSDI
-600 ENAIYKAVKK
+600 ENAIYRIAKK

>member
-1 MLSAQPAR
+1 
-9 PRHARSA
+9 
-16 TAESSIEFFRSEIG
+16 
-30 HIGGMSF
+30 
-37 SWPLCRGGPVSFVC
+37 
-51 QTTIADEYS
+51 
-60 PKENSGGSVMTSRL
+60 MTGRL
-74 ALGATVAATV
+74 ALATTVAAIV
-84 LFAGGAASAQTH
+84 LGNTAGASAQTY
-96 EVTKLV
+96 EVIRLV

-111 GLGID
+111 GLGFD
-116 KAGRL
+116 KSGRL

-130 LYEVDRDNGTAKIAI
+130 LYEVDRSNGTAKVAI
-145 PGPEGMA
+145 PSPEGMA

-180 PIKKLA
+180 PVKKLA

-197 RKDGRLYATTVFL
+197 RKDGRLYATQVFL
-210 GDTLYEIDVEGVKPP
+210 GDALYEIDVEGVKPP
-225 RMIMEKMGGLNGFE
+225 RKIMEKMGGLNGFE
-239 FGPDDKLYGPLWFK
+239 FGPDDMLYGPLWFK
-253 GQVARVDVDKAE
+253 GQVAKVDVDKAE
-265 LTVVAD
+265 LSVVAD
-271 GFKIPAAVNFD
+271 GFKIPAAVNLD
-282 SKGNLWVVDTA
+282 SKGNLVVVDTA
-293 LGQLVRVDPKTGE
+293 LGQLVRVDPKTGA

-338 QEVDPETGAAKQVI
+338 QEVDPETGTVKQVI

-360 GIGVVSDGLKD
+360 GIGVVSDGGKD
-371 TIYVADLFA
+371 TIYVADVFA

-398 AAGVTLE
+398 ADGVTLE
-405 YPMSATAKGDEVIL
+405 YPMSATARGDDVLL

-426 VQVIDRKTGATR
+426 VQLIDRKTGKTR
-438 ELMHDFK
+438 EMLHDFK
-445 APHDAIRLD
+445 APHDAVKLG
-454 DGSILVNELGS
+454 DGSILVNELGT

-491 LVGAGKGD
+491 MVAGPGGA
-499 VFLTEAFVGQVS
+499 VYLTEAFAGQVS
-511 RVESNGEKTV
+511 KVEANGGKTV
-521 IAKDLKMPEG
+521 IAKDLKGPEG
-531 IAMTPGGKLIV
+531 IALAGDGKLIV
-542 AEVGAKRLV
+542 AEVGAKRIV
-551 EIDPQTGK
+551 SIDPASGAV
-559 HTEIAGNLPIGLPA
+559 TEIAGNLPIGLPA

-578 PTNIPTGV
+578 PSNIPTGV

-600 ENAIYKAVKK
+600 ENAIYKVVRK

>member
-1 MLSAQPAR
+1 
-9 PRHARSA
+9 
-16 TAESSIEFFRSEIG
+16 
-30 HIGGMSF
+30 
-37 SWPLCRGGPVSFVC
+37 
-51 QTTIADEYS
+51 
-60 PKENSGGSVMTSRL
+60 MTSRL
-74 ALGATVAATV
+74 ALATTVAAIV
-84 LFAGGAASAQTH
+84 LGNTAGASAQTY

-116 KAGRL
+116 KSGRL

-130 LYEVDRDNGTAKIAI
+130 LYEVDRNNGTAKIAV
-145 PGPEGMA
+145 PSPEGMA

-180 PIKKLA
+180 PVKKLA

-197 RKDGRLYATTVFL
+197 RKDGRLYATQVFL
-210 GDTLYEIDVEGVKPP
+210 GDALYEIDVEGVKPP
-225 RMIMEKMGGLNGFE
+225 RKIMEKMGGLNGFE
-239 FGPDDKLYGPLWFK
+239 FGPDDMLYGPLWFK
-253 GQVARVDVDKAE
+253 GQVAKVDVDKAE
-265 LTVVAD
+265 LSVVAD
-271 GFKIPAAVNFD
+271 GFKVPAAVNFD

-293 LGQLVRVDPKTGE
+293 LGQLVRVDPKTGA

-352 IGKLALPG
+352 SGKLALPG
-360 GIGVVSDGLKD
+360 GIGVVSDGGKD
-371 TIYVADLFA
+371 TIYIADVFA
-380 YRTVDGATGEV
+380 YRTVNGATGEV

-398 AAGVTLE
+398 ADGVTLE
-405 YPMSATAKGDEVIL
+405 YPMSATAKGDDVLL

-426 VQVIDRKTGATR
+426 VQLIDRKTGKTK
-438 ELMHDFK
+438 EMLHDFK
-445 APHDAIRLD
+445 APHDAVKLG

-479 TVVIG
+479 TVVLG
-484 GLEGPVG
+484 DLEGPVG
-491 LVGAGKGD
+491 LAAGSGGA
-499 VFLTEAFVGQVS
+499 VYLTEAFVGQVS
-511 RVESNGEKTV
+511 KVEANGEKTV
-521 IAKDLKMPEG
+521 IAKDLKGPEG
-531 IAMTPGGKLIV
+531 IALAPDGKLIV
-542 AEVGAKRLV
+542 AEVGAKRIV
-551 EIDPQTGK
+551 QIDPANGTI
-559 HTEIAGNLPIGLPA
+559 TEIAANLPIGLPA

-578 PTNIPTGV
+578 PSNIPTGV
-586 GVGATGVI
+586 GVGATMVLAGPR
-594 YFSSDV
+594 
-600 ENAIYKAVKK
+600 AH